1 MWIDVGFLIFLA
13 YGFYLGYSRGI
24 IKTVYSIIS
33 ILVAILL
40 SFKISPL
47 LIDVIDSTLK
57 LGPTFSFILGFVL
70 TFVIIVFAIRLIGK
84 AFEKVL
90 KTVKLNFINK
100 IAGGVMMAVLF
111 LVCYSWILWFLNQTS
126 IISEQQHNQSITY
139 ERLEPIPNQTR
150 EAFKQL
156 KPAFEGFW
164 EKSTEAINESKEQAT
179 DNETIQ
185 K

>member
-13 YGFYLGYSRGI
+13 YGFYFGYSRGI
-24 IKTVYSIIS
+24 IKTIYSIIS

-40 SFKISPL
+40 SFKLSPF
-47 LIDVIDSTLK
+47 LIDFLEASLK

-70 TFVIIVFAIRLIGK
+70 TFIVIVFVVRLIGK
-84 AFEKVL
+84 LFEKVL

-100 IAGGVMMAVLF
+100 IAGGAMMSLLFVL
-111 LVCYSWILWFLNQTS
+111 CYSWILWFLNETS
-126 IISEQQHNQSITY
+126 IITEQQASQSITY

-150 EAFKQL
+150 DAFKQL

-164 EKSTEAINESKEQAT
+164 EKSTEAIRESKEQET
-179 DNETIQ
+179 DNEIIQ